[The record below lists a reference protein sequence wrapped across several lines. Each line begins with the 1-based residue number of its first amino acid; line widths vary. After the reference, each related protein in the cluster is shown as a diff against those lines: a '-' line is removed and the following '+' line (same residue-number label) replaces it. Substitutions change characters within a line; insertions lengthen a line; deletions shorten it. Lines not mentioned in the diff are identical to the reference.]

1 MHKTLKTFLFIS
13 GGLIII
19 GAIWIAIVLQ
29 QEKVDYQLAAEDR
42 PILGNSQ
49 ATVVVEEFSD
59 FQCPAC
65 RAAVPVVKGIVN
77 KYKNQIKFIYRHFP
91 LLKIHPRAYDAA
103 LASECANDQG
113 KFWQYHDLLF
123 ANQPNFKRS
132 QLMEYA
138 RELGLDSEQFS
149 ACLQSRA
156 RRQIVDADLQKA
168 RELNL
173 NSTPTFI
180 VNGQIIRNWSS
191 ELEAVIV
198 RALENQLESESK

>member
-13 GGLIII
+13 GGLVII
-19 GAIWIAIVLQ
+19 GAIWIALVWQ
-29 QEKVDYQLAAEDR
+29 QEKVDYQLPAGER
-42 PILGNSQ
+42 PLLGNPQ

-65 RAAVPVVKGIVN
+65 RAAAPVVKSIVN
-77 KYKNQIKFIYRHFP
+77 QYKDQIKFVYHHFP

-132 QLMEYA
+132 QLVEYA
-138 RELGLDSEQFS
+138 GKLGLDSEQFS

-156 RRQIVDADLQKA
+156 RRQIVDDDLQRAK
-168 RELNL
+168 ELNL

-180 VNGQIIRNWSS
+180 VNGQIIRNWST
-191 ELEAVIV
+191 ELEPAIK
-198 RALENQLESESK
+198 RALESQVEENK